1 MLEISITSIFL
12 VNEFLRFPND
22 FVNELTKSTIALF
35 VVIDPVGNVPVFIG
49 LTSKMDKNQRKST
62 SKIAIITAASLLAIF
77 AVGGTQILAIF
88 GINIHSFMI
97 AGGILLFILSMEL
110 LTHGS
115 WRFATGDTAQ
125 DTGAV
130 PLAFPLLV
138 GPGAIT
144 SVIISFESSGLLV
157 TILSI
162 AIVIGV
168 TYLTLLLVEPIY
180 RILGRRGSMIISRVM
195 AILIAAIGIQYIFQG
210 LSNLKL

>member
-88 GINIHSFMI
+88 GININSFMI
-97 AGGILLFILSMEL
+97 AGGI
-110 LTHGS
+110 
-115 WRFATGDTAQ
+115 
-125 DTGAV
+125 
-130 PLAFPLLV
+130 
-138 GPGAIT
+138 
-144 SVIISFESSGLLV
+144 
-157 TILSI
+157 
-162 AIVIGV
+162 
-168 TYLTLLLVEPIY
+168 
-180 RILGRRGSMIISRVM
+180 
-195 AILIAAIGIQYIFQG
+195 
-210 LSNLKL
+210 